1 MQPQLATPG
10 YRLESLVTESKVV
23 FAENSPTL
31 LKAYVASGEG
41 LDRAGGFAI
50 QGMGGLL
57 IKEIKGDYNNCV
69 GFPGQVGAWAE
80 RRATG

>member
-1 MQPQLATPG
+1 M
-10 YRLESLVTESKVV
+10 TETKVV

-31 LKAYVASGEG
+31 LKAYVASEEG

-69 GFPGQVGAWAE
+69 GFPGQVRPYC
-80 RRATG
+80 RRAGTREALC